1 MEAAGVNGQ
10 LEFEGAWLTINRK
23 GRMARMT
30 IGKGTK
36 RIPVASITSVQLKP
50 AGMGVRGFIQF
61 SFAGGNESRSRFG
74 KQSVDAAKDENSVL
88 FTKKQQPA
96 FEELQAAV
104 EEAIQ
109 GPHPATAVPQASS
122 TADEIGKLAALRDA
136 GAISEE
142 EFAAHKAKLL
152 G

>member
-1 MEAAGVNGQ
+1 
-10 LEFEGAWLTINRK
+10 
-23 GRMARMT
+23 
-30 IGKGTK
+30 
-36 RIPVASITSVQLKP
+36 
-50 AGMGVRGFIQF
+50 MGP
-61 SFAGGNESRSRFG
+61 AGGNESRIAGFG

-142 EFAAHKAKLL
+142 ELS
-152 G
+152 GP